1 MVKNRFKTLTIKL
14 KKKYPEIRGER
25 ELLYKFL
32 AENEAEEEVA
42 ADSGSK
48 DEEAGLEVDGLQIL

>member
-32 AENEAEEEVA
+32 A
-42 ADSGSK
+42 
-48 DEEAGLEVDGLQIL
+48 